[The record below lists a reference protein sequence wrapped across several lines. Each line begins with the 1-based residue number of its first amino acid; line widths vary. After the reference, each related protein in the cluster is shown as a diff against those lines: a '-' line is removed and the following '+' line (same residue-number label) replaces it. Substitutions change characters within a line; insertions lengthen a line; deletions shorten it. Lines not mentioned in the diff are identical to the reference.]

1 MTATET
7 IQIPLGFT
15 APNFKLFDP
24 ISKTHKTLED
34 FKSDKAVVIAFICN
48 HCPFVK
54 HIIHEFI
61 DIANEYIP
69 QGISFVAI
77 NSNDVENYPE
87 DGPEKMK
94 EWATKL
100 KFPFSYLYDETQR
113 VAKNY
118 STACTPDFNIF
129 DENLKCIYRG
139 RLDGS
144 SPGNGIN
151 VSGNDIRNAL
161 DAVVANKEVS
171 KDQHP
176 SLGCSVKWK
185 SE

>member
-15 APNFKLFDP
+15 APNFKLYDP
-24 ISKTHKTLED
+24 IDKTHKTLDD
-34 FKSDKAVVIAFICN
+34 FKSDKALIIAFICN

-69 QGISFVAI
+69 KGINFVAI
-77 NSNDVENYPE
+77 NSNDVQNYPE
-87 DGPEKMK
+87 DSPEKMK

-100 KFPFSYLYDETQR
+100 DFPFSYLYDESQR
-113 VAKNY
+113 AAKKY

-129 DENLKCIYRG
+129 DQDLKCIYRG
-139 RLDGS
+139 RLDDS
-144 SPGNGIN
+144 TPGNGTKVTGI
-151 VSGNDIRNAL
+151 DIRNAL
-161 DAVVANKEVS
+161 DAVLTEQEVS

-176 SLGCSVKWK
+176 SLGCSIKWK